1 MMAAMAQVNLMTSLP
16 EHALEVLRERARHDG
31 VPLGD
36 WLARA
41 IYDKATRDS
50 TRDPVRPDAAR
61 RRRFIADTEADRLR
75 HFRQVESA

>member
-1 MMAAMAQVNLMTSLP
+1 MTFMAQVNLMTSLP

-31 VPLGD
+31 VTLGD

-50 TRDPVRPDAAR
+50 TRDPARSDAAR
-61 RRRFIADTEADRLR
+61 RRRFIADTEAERLR
-75 HFRQVESA
+75 HFHRAESA